1 MSRGPD
7 KATTRSRPGR
17 FAILLAAAT
26 VATIDLAAKAASESR
41 LADSSIDLGLLR
53 LQLAYNSGVAF
64 SLGAKLPLTVIVAI
78 TAAITIA
85 LAAYAW
91 RRAPHAAWVER
102 IAGGFVIGGAM
113 ANVVDRARDG
123 VVTDYLHTGWW
134 PTFNLADTFLVTGSL
149 VLALVHARPERATA
163 DAGAPRKQAARRP
176 GPALGRR
183 LTRRPQS
190 SAQPPV
196 PTTLMVGR
204 TSSPGSDRP

>member
-1 MSRGPD
+1 VSRSPD
-7 KATTRSRPGR
+7 KATTRARTGR
-17 FAILLAAAT
+17 VAILLAAAT
-26 VATIDLAAKAASESR
+26 VATVDLAAKAASESR

-64 SLGAKLPLTVIVAI
+64 SLGAKLPVTVIVAI
-78 TAAITIA
+78 TATITLA

-149 VLALVHARPERATA
+149 VLALVHA
-163 DAGAPRKQAARRP
+163 APNAP
-176 GPALGRR
+176 
-183 LTRRPQS
+183 
-190 SAQPPV
+190 
-196 PTTLMVGR
+196 PTTLARRDNTQPSVRAQHRAG
-204 TSSPGSDRP
+204 D